1 MRVRWHGLP
10 STAGTREGSLAR
22 VEVAKA
28 ELARAFEA
36 HDAIVAAGK
45 RFGFQYVTLDLE
57 GYRTGS
63 HNEVLQG
70 RSLRIVS

>member
-1 MRVRWHGLP
+1 VRWHAVGD
-10 STAGTREGSLAR
+10 TAALAR
-22 VEVAKA
+22 VEVSRD

-36 HDAIVAAGK
+36 REQISAAGR

-63 HNEVLQG
+63 HNEVLVG
-70 RSLRIVS
+70 RALRVV